1 MSNVVPLSMLD
12 EHGIRDA
19 DLLKRLADTPPLIR
33 DIELRRLREE
43 QQRRDTV
50 RALPRDARRRAE
62 TRHVIAEEG
71 GGDKDNMRHIHSV
84 LAICALPYQAMPI
97 TTREWERTQGHMRLK
112 VIAGEL
118 TNPNS
123 GEWVP
128 QPLPSG
134 SRARLVLLHICS
146 EAIRKK
152 SPTVEVG
159 DSLSGFIRSMGIAVT
174 GGKNGSI
181 NSFKQQINALVA
193 SDMRFG
199 LWNGEQA
206 RTIKAQPF
214 TSVDIWLPQSP
225 NQKMLWPER
234 LTLGDQFYATLTKH
248 AMPVN
253 LHAVRAFAA
262 SPRKLDLYFWIS
274 YRYTSIS
281 RPVLIPW
288 ASLKEQF
295 GVGYARERR
304 FRADF
309 ADEIREIKEVFP
321 KLPVRLDEFGFT
333 ILPGAAE
340 VLAIPTK
347 TRK

>member
-1 MSNVVPLSMLD
+1 MTTMAALD
-12 EHGIRDA
+12 LPTIRDA
-19 DLLKRLADTPPLIR
+19 DLVKRLADVQPLFR
-33 DIELRRLREE
+33 DLEIRRLEEE
-43 QQRRDTV
+43 QQRRDAV
-50 RALPRDARRRAE
+50 RALPRNTRRRAE
-62 TRHVIAEEG
+62 TQHLLQEEG
-71 GGDKDNMRHIHSV
+71 GGERDNLRHIHSV
-84 LAICALPYQAMPI
+84 LAICALPYQSLPLA
-97 TTREWERTQGHMRLK
+97 TREWERTQGNMRLK
-112 VIAGEL
+112 VLAGEL
-118 TNPNS
+118 TDPNS

-128 QPLPSG
+128 QPVPSG

-146 EAIRKK
+146 EAIRNK

-159 DSLSGFIRSMGIAVT
+159 DSLSAFIRSMGIAVT

-199 LWNGEQA
+199 LWNGERS

-214 TSVDIWLPQSP
+214 TAVDIWLPQVA
-225 NQKMLWPER
+225 NQKMLWPEK

-253 LHAVRAFAA
+253 LHAVRAFAG

-274 YRYTSIS
+274 YRYTTIT
-281 RPVLIPW
+281 RPVLISW
-288 ASLKEQF
+288 NGLKEQF
-295 GVGYARERR
+295 GTGYKRDRR
-304 FRADF
+304 FRTDF

-321 KLPVRLDEFGFT
+321 KLPVKIDESGFT
-333 ILPGAAE
+333 IYPGAAE

-347 TRK
+347 PRK